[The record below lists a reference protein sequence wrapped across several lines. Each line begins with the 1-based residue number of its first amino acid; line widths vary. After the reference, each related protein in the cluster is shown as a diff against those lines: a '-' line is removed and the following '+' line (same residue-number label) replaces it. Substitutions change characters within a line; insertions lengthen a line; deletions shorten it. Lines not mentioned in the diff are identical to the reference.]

1 MMSAEEFFESV
12 KKMRFAQMRHNMT
25 GKNEDFL
32 TKRKLER
39 EVDSALLE
47 WQQRRFLKDL
57 TNN

>member
-1 MMSAEEFFESV
+1 MISAEEFFESV
-12 KKMRFAQMRHNMT
+12 KKMRFAQMRHNTT